1 MIRALI
7 LDLDNTIIDFVR
19 LKRNAIDSGLSSMA
33 EAGMIFDKEEA
44 QKRIME
50 IYEEKGWEYQEVFN
64 DFILETNNGI
74 LDYKFLA
81 SGIVGYRRAKEVSL
95 VPYPQVTSTL
105 FKLAKRGLKLGIVT
119 DAPSREAWLRLCYL
133 NLHNVFDEVVT
144 STDTGK
150 LKPAPEPFKE
160 ILRRLQVRAD
170 EALMIGDWPERDMVG
185 AAAVGMKS
193 VFARYGDSFDTV
205 DSGADYVIDDFN
217 EILDIIDRENES

>member
-160 ILRRLQVRAD
+160 ILKRLQVSAD

-193 VFARYGDSFDTV
+193 VFARYGDSFDTI

>member
-105 FKLAKRGLKLGIVT
+105 FKLAKKGLKLGIVS

-160 ILRRLQVRAD
+160 ILKRLQVSAD

-193 VFARYGDSFDTV
+193 VFARYGDSFDTI

>member
-105 FKLAKRGLKLGIVT
+105 FKLAKRGLKLGIVS

-160 ILRRLQVRAD
+160 ILRRLQVNAD

-193 VFARYGDSFDTV
+193 VFARYGDSFDTI
-205 DSGADYVIDDFN
+205 DSGADYEIDDFK
-217 EILDIIDRENES
+217 EILDIIDKENES

>member
-105 FKLAKRGLKLGIVT
+105 FKLAKRGLKLGIVS

>member
-160 ILRRLQVRAD
+160 ILKRLQVSAD

-193 VFARYGDSFDTV
+193 VFARYGDSFDTI
-205 DSGADYVIDDFN
+205 DSGADYVIDDFKD
-217 EILDIIDRENES
+217 ILDIIDKENES

>member
-160 ILRRLQVRAD
+160 ILKRLQVSAD

-193 VFARYGDSFDTV
+193 VFARYGDSFDTI
-205 DSGADYVIDDFN
+205 DSGADYVIDDFK
-217 EILDIIDRENES
+217 EILDIIDKENES

>member
-160 ILRRLQVRAD
+160 ILRRLQVSAD

>member
-160 ILRRLQVRAD
+160 ILRRLQVNAD

-193 VFARYGDSFDTV
+193 VFARYGDSFDTI
-205 DSGADYVIDDFN
+205 DSGADYVIDDFKD
-217 EILDIIDRENES
+217 ILDIIDKENES

>member
-1 MIRALI
+1 MIRDLI

-160 ILRRLQVRAD
+160 ILKRLQVSAD

-193 VFARYGDSFDTV
+193 VFARYGDSFDTI

>member
-105 FKLAKRGLKLGIVT
+105 FKLAKRGLKLGIVS

-160 ILRRLQVRAD
+160 ILKRLQVSAD

-193 VFARYGDSFDTV
+193 VFARYGDSFDTI